1 MVCISRLYF
10 LLIALQCIEVNPCG
24 VSCWVEETAMQP
36 RISSVGS
43 VFALYVMWYSVSGM
57 GVSHALAQSIQ
68 PSTNG
73 SNHISNRD
81 GKSTASVPPWTPPMM
96 LIQPSADNLLTPPM
110 LMPLSHN
117 EMDNSLTSTHSVY
130 SQSIKSK

>member
-1 MVCISRLYF
+1 MK
-10 LLIALQCIEVNPCG
+10 
-24 VSCWVEETAMQP
+24 P

-43 VFALYVMWYSVSGM
+43 VFALYVMWYSISGM

-73 SNHISNRD
+73 SNQISNRD